1 MSFRSLLL
9 SLLPLLFQSLVTPNA
24 LAASTAPGKLN
35 LYDDYSCKVASTLN
49 PTVTLPLST
58 CLVTPGGEGLV
69 IALYPECPSGTASL
83 IYYQDTTC
91 GVSTTIPSS
100 IFSDKCF
107 QLAAGVGLFTARSV
121 MFACQPAEANPQ
133 PSSTTTAVVSQLAP
147 VATGSPTTTAVV
159 SQLAP
164 VATGSPA
171 GNGNGSTTSAAV
183 PEPTSTS
190 NSGSGG
196 GNSNPGTS
204 TSSSSSSGLS
214 TSDIV
219 AIAVGL
225 GVGIPTITITLLA
238 WLFPDLRRKLRGWTS
253 SWLDH
258 TAFRHEEQQQWG
270 TGNMQGMRQ
279 NQHPGLHNP
288 VQFQ

>member
-9 SLLPLLFQSLVTPNA
+9 SLLPLLFQSLLTPNA

-35 LYDDYSCKVASTLN
+35 LYDDYSCKIASTLN

-69 IALYPECPSGTASL
+69 IALYPECPSSTASL

-91 GVSTTIPSS
+91 GVSTTISS
-100 IFSDKCF
+100 STFSDKCF

-147 VATGSPTTTAVV
+147 VATGSP
-159 SQLAP
+159 
-164 VATGSPA
+164 A

-190 NSGSGG
+190 NSGNGG

-204 TSSSSSSGLS
+204 TTSSSSSGLS

-225 GVGIPTITITLLA
+225 GVGIPTIIIMLLA

-258 TAFRHEEQQQWG
+258 MAFRHEEQQQWG
-270 TGNMQGMRQ
+270 PGNMQGTRQ
-279 NQHPGLHNP
+279 NQYPGLHNP